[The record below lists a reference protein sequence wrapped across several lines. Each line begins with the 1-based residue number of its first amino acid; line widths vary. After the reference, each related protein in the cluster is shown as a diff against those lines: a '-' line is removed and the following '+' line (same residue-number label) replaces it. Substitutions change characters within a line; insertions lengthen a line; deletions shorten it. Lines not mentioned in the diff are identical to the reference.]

1 MRGALATILLTLPVV
16 CSAQPK
22 YTMFT
27 WVPRYDEMTVAEKIK
42 IRTPEDWMV
51 AVHPGTYDVETDAQA
66 LKAAGR
72 SLGEIRDVLAS
83 LPRGARILWHV
94 GWWNSRDGWAIP
106 SEFAIPSQ
114 EAKQAVEKAAE
125 ELDLQLA
132 YTPGDV

>member
-1 MRGALATILLTLPVV
+1 
-16 CSAQPK
+16 
-22 YTMFT
+22 MFT

-83 LPRGARILWHV
+83 LPRGARMSSTPHGRGRRGAW
-94 GWWNSRDGWAIP
+94 G
-106 SEFAIPSQ
+106 EFARQYVRTDGQHGHVVRRRKRNKSRQGEQ
-114 EAKQAVEKAAE
+114 ENKR
-125 ELDLQLA
+125 
-132 YTPGDV
+132 G